1 MFRFSM
7 RYSLF
12 GLVLVA
18 FLQGPSHAQVLAPAG
33 GRLTDQAVQN
43 GNSSGS
49 NQEWTQPPT
58 PSGDSWQNLSQSAP
72 RGVSAMPASTSGNPL
87 IEAASSYQPTNLA
100 LEEAKAPAAEDPFK
114 MSAKWNNGLEVQT
127 ADKQFRVHVGG
138 RYQLDTGWFGTPL
151 NVNQNINVPYGDGID
166 FRRARLR
173 VDGTMFE
180 FIDWAAEFDFV
191 NSVRIRNQPVTGV
204 NPGFFDESVTAP
216 TDLWVQYK
224 TERKAKIRV
233 GNQKEAI
240 GFEHLVSSRFLPFM
254 ERSFNQD
261 TFYGGVFNG
270 FTPGIQVTRNWGY
283 DDLGVLQYGVFK
295 PVNSVFAFNTGDG
308 DYSLV
313 ARITRL
319 LQYCDDGRYLTHAGF
334 SVRQATAVSQAGV
347 PGRIQTF
354 RTRDAVRTG
363 LSQDWPVVNGI
374 NLFGD
379 DMQWLNSEFVM
390 VRGPWT
396 LQSEYLFSF
405 FNDART
411 ALGNPLGNTVQYNGG
426 YVQVLRYL
434 TDDYDHYSKE
444 TGVFE
449 RVKPSHPF
457 SRKGDCGWGAWQLG
471 VRYNYLD
478 LNDSGL
484 NGGLAHNGTVGLN
497 WFLNPNLKFQW
508 NYMATYRDVD
518 LVPAFAAGSGVVH
531 GFGMRMAIDF

>member
-1 MFRFSM
+1 MMMLRFAM
-7 RYSLF
+7 RCSFL
-12 GLVLVA
+12 GLVLLA
-18 FLQGPSHAQVLAPAG
+18 GFHSQLSAQSLSPVS
-33 GRLTDQAVQN
+33 GRLTQQAVPN
-43 GNSSGS
+43 GN
-49 NQEWTQPPT
+49 NANPQLTQPPT
-58 PSGDSWQNLSQSAP
+58 PSGDSWRNLSGRAN
-72 RGVSAMPASTSGNPL
+72 RGVSATPASASTSPL
-87 IEAASSYQPTNLA
+87 IEAAIGYQPTNLA
-100 LEEAKAPAAEDPFK
+100 VEEAKVPAAEDPLK
-114 MSAKWNNGLEVQT
+114 MSVKWNNGLEVQT

-216 TDLWVQYK
+216 TDLWIQFK
-224 TERKAKIRV
+224 NERNRKIRI

-295 PVNSVFAFNTGDG
+295 PANSVFAFNTGDG

-319 LQYCDDGRYLTHAGF
+319 LQYCDDGRYLSHAGF
-334 SVRQATAVSQAGV
+334 S
-347 PGRIQTF
+347 
-354 RTRDAVRTG
+354 TG

-405 FNDART
+405 FNDGRT
-411 ALGNPLGNTVQYNGG
+411 AFSDPLGNTVMYHGG

-434 TDDYDHYSKE
+434 TDDYDRYNKE
-444 TGVFE
+444 TGVFD
-449 RVKPSHPF
+449 RVKPKHPF
-457 SRKGDCGWGAWQLG
+457 SRKGDCGMGAWQLG
-471 VRYNYLD
+471 FRYNYLD

-484 NGGLAHNGTVGLN
+484 NGGMAHNGTLGLN
-497 WFLNPNLKFQW
+497 WFLNPTLKFQW

-518 LVPAFAAGSGVVH
+518 LVPAFVAGSGVVH

>member
-1 MFRFSM
+1 MNRLV
-7 RYSLF
+7 LF
-12 GLVLVA
+12 GLLFA
-18 FLQGPSHAQVLAPAG
+18 AWLLALCLGLNSSLHAQVLQPAG
-33 GRLTDQAVQN
+33 ANLTDQPA
-43 GNSSGS
+43 GTS
-49 NQEWTQPPT
+49 PT
-58 PSGDSWQNLSQSAP
+58 GAMNWSAI
-72 RGVSAMPASTSGNPL
+72 PASTSEAPL
-87 IEAASSYQPTNLA
+87 IEVAPGSQPTNLT
-100 LEEAKAPAAEDPFK
+100 LEEAKPPAAEDPLK
-114 MSAKWNNGLEVQT
+114 MSAKWNNGLEVQS
-127 ADKQFRVHVGG
+127 ADKQFRLHVGG

-151 NVNQNINVPYGDGID
+151 NVNQNINVPDGDGIE

-191 NSVRIRNQPVTGV
+191 NSVRVRNQPITGV

-216 TDLWVQYK
+216 TDLWVQFK
-224 TERKAKIRV
+224 DVPRFGKIRI

-254 ERSFNQD
+254 ERSYNQD

-270 FTPGIQVTRNWGY
+270 FTPGIQVTRNWGA

-308 DYSLV
+308 DYSVV
-313 ARITRL
+313 ARVTRL
-319 LQYCDDGRYLTHAGF
+319 LQYCDEGRSLTHFGF

-347 PGRIQTF
+347 AGRIQTF

-411 ALGNPLGNTVQYNGG
+411 ALGDPLGNTIQYNGG

-434 TDDYDHYSKE
+434 TDDFDRYSKE

-449 RVKPSHPF
+449 RVKPTHPF

-471 VRYNYLD
+471 FRYNYLD

-484 NGGLAHNGTVGLN
+484 NGGMAHNGTLGLN

-531 GFGMRMAIDF
+531 GFGMRMAVDF